1 VHPERIG
8 RYAIVRLIGQ
18 GGMGVVYEGHDDRL
32 DRQVAIKIIRGE
44 VVADPTIHERF
55 RREARAAARVS
66 HPYICALYE
75 YDEAAG
81 QPFLVMELLSGE
93 PLSKRLERGALPW
106 SEVLRLA
113 DQLLDALNAL
123 HSNGIVHRDLK
134 PANVFLTPHG
144 AKLVDFGLA
153 QPTAFDDATHL
164 GLTGAGMIVGTP
176 QYMPPERTTG
186 HPADERADLWAAA
199 AVLYEAA
206 AGAPAF
212 SGRTFAELVHAVG
225 YDEPA
230 PLAGTTLSA
239 FDRALRPAFEKDPQ
253 QRIASAAALSGR
265 IRDAASASTG
275 TTQQA
280 TTASQFGNSTGKGA
294 GTSGEGRAADSG
306 GAPATTTR
314 FVALPLRVLR
324 ADPDTDFLAF
334 SIPDAVSSALAGLPG
349 VTVRAPRAL
358 PGGETDARA
367 IGRDWAVDVVLAGT
381 LMRAGSMVRVSAQ
394 LIDAA
399 DGTMRWSDTAQAP
412 LEDLFG
418 LQDELTSKIVSSLRL
433 PLSGSDRQA
442 LARQA
447 PAHPEAYA
455 LYMRANQ
462 LMTEASHWQDAR
474 ALYEQALAIDPA
486 YAPAWAGLGRARR
499 VLAKWASERGSGL
512 ALAQSAFAQAL
523 RLDPDLSTVYE
534 QLVYVDLELG
544 LAAETMAR
552 LLERAAAHPRDA
564 GVMAGLV
571 TACRY
576 AGLYDASLAAHAK
589 AMAIDA
595 ATPTT
600 VTWTHFHLGNYPA
613 AIHSDHGTPP
623 FCSLASR
630 LITGAIE
637 PDHIKAMEGAVPEG
651 GLRVAL
657 RLYRELAQGHV
668 EAGLEDLRRM
678 VANGFADP
686 EGWFL
691 AGAFLARAGANAH
704 ALEWLTRAVDAGFAG
719 HRPLVERDH
728 FDRLRG
734 SAEFERL
741 IDRAKARVVHA
752 RHIYERA
759 RGPAVLSPRLT

>member
-1 VHPERIG
+1 
-8 RYAIVRLIGQ
+8 
-18 GGMGVVYEGHDDRL
+18 MGVVYEGHDDRL
-32 DRQVAIKIIRGE
+32 DRRVAIKVIRGE

-55 RREARAAARVS
+55 RREARAAARVN
-66 HPYICALYE
+66 HPNICALYE

-106 SEVLRLA
+106 PEVLRLA
-113 DQLLDALNAL
+113 DQLLGALDAL
-123 HSNGIVHRDLK
+123 HTNGIVHRDLK

-144 AKLVDFGLA
+144 SKLVDFGLA
-153 QPTAFDDATHL
+153 QPTSFDDATHL

-176 QYMPPERTTG
+176 QYMPPERTAG
-186 HPADERADLWAAA
+186 QPADERADLWAAA

-212 SGRTFAELVHAVG
+212 PGRTFAEVVHAVG
-225 YDEPA
+225 YDEPK
-230 PLAGTTLSA
+230 PLDGLQLSA
-239 FDRALRPAFEKDPQ
+239 FDRALRPAFEKDPLR
-253 QRIASAAALSGR
+253 RIASAAALVER
-265 IRDAASASTG
+265 VREAASASTG
-275 TTQQA
+275 TT
-280 TTASQFGNSTGKGA
+280 
-294 GTSGEGRAADSG
+294 GTSTAADRTGHSSHKRATDSG
-306 GAPATTTR
+306 AAPAATTR

-358 PGGETDARA
+358 PGGEADARA
-367 IGRDWAVDVVLAGT
+367 IGRDWAVDVILAGT

-412 LEDLFG
+412 LADFFG

-462 LMTEASHWQDAR
+462 LMTEASHWQEAR
-474 ALYEQALAIDPA
+474 ALYEQALAIDPE

-499 VLAKWASERGSGL
+499 VLAKWASDGGSGL

-523 RLDPDLSTVYE
+523 RLDPDLATVYE
-534 QLVYVDLELG
+534 QLAYVDVELG

-552 LLERAAAHPRDA
+552 LLDRAAAHPRDA
-564 GVMAGLV
+564 RVMAGLV

-576 AGLYDASLAAHAK
+576 AGLHDASLAAHAK

-595 ATPTT
+595 ETPTT
-600 VTWTHFHLGNYPA
+600 VTWTHFHLGNYAA
-613 AIHSDHGTPP
+613 AIHTDHGTPP
-623 FCSLASR
+623 FCSLLSR
-630 LITGAIE
+630 LITGTIE
-637 PDHIKAMEGAVPEG
+637 PESIQAMEATVPEG
-651 GLRVAL
+651 GLRLGL
-657 RLYRELAQGHV
+657 RLYRELAQGQV
-668 EAGLEDLRRM
+668 DQGVADIKRM
-678 VANGFADP
+678 VAGGFADP

-691 AGAFLARAGANAH
+691 SGTFLARAGAGAH

-719 HRPLVERDH
+719 LRPLIERDH

-741 IDRAKARVVHA
+741 IERATARVTHA
-752 RHIYERA
+752 KHIYERA
-759 RGPAVLSPRLT
+759 GGPAVLGPRIS